1 MSKVA
6 HSQPGCGSTSCA
18 CKAASS
24 SSSTVK
30 LPKHTSTTSHPKKS
44 TIWGID
50 SPVTVTD
57 ETSSLVRP
65 NGTQYGST
73 TNANGNG
80 RHTGN
85 NESIDFNSIL
95 RPTHTIADK
104 CDRPGGT
111 CCKDIVQEERKL
123 IDPDVVRDM

>member
-6 HSQPGCGSTSCA
+6 HSQPGCGSSSCA

-30 LPKHTSTTSHPKKS
+30 LPKSNKTTKNSV
-44 TIWGID
+44 WGID
-50 SPVTVTD
+50 APVD
-57 ETSSLVRP
+57 EHSSLVRSS
-65 NGTQYGST
+65 GSKYGAT
-73 TNANGNG
+73 HGQ
-80 RHTGN
+80 N

-104 CDRPGGT
+104 CDRPGGV
-111 CCKDIVQEERKL
+111 CCKDEVLEERKL

>member
-6 HSQPGCGSTSCA
+6 HSQPGCGSSSCA

-30 LPKHTSTTSHPKKS
+30 LPKSSTTAKNSV
-44 TIWGID
+44 WGID
-50 SPVTVTD
+50 TPVTVD
-57 ETSSLVRP
+57 ETSSLVRSS
-65 NGTQYGST
+65 GSKYGST
-73 TNANGNG
+73 HAQ
-80 RHTGN
+80 N

-104 CDRPGGT
+104 CDRPGGV
-111 CCKDIVQEERKL
+111 CCKDVVQEERKL